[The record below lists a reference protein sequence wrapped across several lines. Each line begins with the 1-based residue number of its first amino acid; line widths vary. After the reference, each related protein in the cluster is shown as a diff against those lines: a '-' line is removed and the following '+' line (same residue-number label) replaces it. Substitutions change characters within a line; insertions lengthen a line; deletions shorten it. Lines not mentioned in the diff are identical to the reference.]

1 MGQQP
6 APASPMFWRFK
17 PEVFRLIGMKCP
29 DCGHITYPRSKI
41 CPECGS
47 FKVKEYQLP
56 KTGKVHTF
64 CINWTPPPGLE
75 APIVNIIV
83 DLDGG
88 GKYMGLITEAILNR

>member
-88 GKYMGLITEAILNR
+88 ASTRGSSQR